1 MPSGSLRARL
11 LVGAMLGA
19 VGLIALAAA
28 VTAVL
33 VHQFPNHLTIVHSML
48 VSTVAIALLAAGWMH
63 MRRSLSPVAQVR
75 DRLADVRE
83 GRAVRITGHYPDEI
97 DPLVA
102 ELNALVAERDDRVAR
117 ALGKAGDL
125 AHGLKT
131 PLAVLTREAD
141 RAEADGHAD
150 LADGVRQQVARM
162 QRQVTYHLA
171 QARAA
176 AAGASLGAR
185 TPLAEAARG
194 LIRVLDRIHA
204 ERGIVIDLAID
215 DAHAVRCQREDV
227 EEMLGN
233 LLDNACKWAR
243 ARVRAS
249 SRVHDGFIVIDVDD
263 DGPGLEATLREAV
276 LQRGVKADESGPGSG
291 LGLAIVRDLA
301 HLYGGSIALSRSP
314 TGGLRAQLTLPA
326 AGRTL

>member
-19 VGLIALAAA
+19 VGLIALAGA

-33 VHQFPNHLTIVHSML
+33 VHRFPNHLSIVHSML
-48 VSTVAIALLAAGWMH
+48 VATVAFAILAAGWMH
-63 MRRSLSPVAQVR
+63 MRRSLSPLAQVR
-75 DRLADVRE
+75 GRLADVRE
-83 GRAVRITGHYPDEI
+83 GRATRITGDYPDEI

-102 ELNALVAERDDRVAR
+102 ELNAVVAERDERVAR

-131 PLAVLTREAD
+131 PLAILSREAE
-141 RAEADGHAD
+141 RANAAGHHD
-150 LADGVRQQVARM
+150 LAATLAEQIAAM

-176 AAGASLGAR
+176 ASGMTLGAR
-185 TPLAEAARG
+185 TPLAEAAAGVARA
-194 LIRVLDRIHA
+194 LDRLHA
-204 ERGIVIDLAID
+204 DRGIVIGID
-215 DAHAVRCQREDV
+215 VDRTHAVRCQREDV

-233 LLDNACKWAR
+233 LLDNACRWAKG
-243 ARVRAS
+243 RVLVS
-249 SRVHDGFIVIDVDD
+249 SSIAGQQVVLHVDD
-263 DGPGLEATLREAV
+263 DGAGLEAPLRDRV
-276 LQRGVKADESGPGSG
+276 LERGVKADESGPGTG

-301 HLYGGSIALSRSP
+301 ELYGGSVALSESP
-314 TGGLRAQLTLPA
+314 LGGLRATLMLPK
-326 AGRTL
+326 T